1 MGKMRIESELT
12 MKSSPNFWRDKRVIV
27 TGGAGFLGNFVVSK
41 LKLRGAKEIIIP
53 KIEDYDLTEIES
65 INRLFDD
72 HGIKDYSPPGLEKSK
87 PPRSNVVIIHLAALV
102 GGIAANRERPADYFY
117 ANLMMG
123 TQLMH
128 EAWRRG
134 IDKFVAIG
142 TICAY
147 PKFTPLPFKEE
158 NLWDGYPEETN
169 APYGLAKKMLLVQA
183 QAYREQYGFNAVYLL
198 PVNLYGPGDNF
209 DLHTSH
215 VIPALIRKCIEAQ
228 ENDDDE
234 IVVWGDGSPTRE
246 FLYVED
252 AAEGILLA
260 TEHYNDSEPVN
271 LGSGQEIS
279 IKDLVQTI
287 SRLTGFSGE
296 LVWDTSKPNGQPRR
310 VLDTTRAAEYFGFHA
325 QTDFEDGL
333 RKTIDW
339 YRNHQ
344 DQIGTG

>member
-1 MGKMRIESELT
+1 MNSGMQNL
-12 MKSSPNFWRDKRVIV
+12 KSYYPGFWREKRVIV
-27 TGGAGFLGNFVVSK
+27 TGGAGFLGSYVTEK
-41 LKLRGAKEIIIP
+41 LRQRGAKEIIVP
-53 KIEDYDLTEIES
+53 RIEDYDLTDIDAIKKLFVDANITSSKDSES
-65 INRLFDD
+65 DPTSQDEVI
-72 HGIKDYSPPGLEKSK
+72 
-87 PPRSNVVIIHLAALV
+87 IIHLAALV
-102 GGIAANRERPADYFY
+102 GGIEANRLRPADYFY
-117 ANLMMG
+117 TNLMMG
-123 TQLMH
+123 VQLMH
-128 EAWRRG
+128 EAWKAG
-134 IDKFVAIG
+134 VYKFVAIG

-183 QAYREQYGFNAVYLL
+183 QAYQQQYGFNGLFLL

-209 DLHTSH
+209 DLQTSH

-228 ENDDDE
+228 DRGEDQ

-246 FLYVED
+246 FLFVED

-260 TEHYNDSEPVN
+260 SEFYNDSQPVN

-279 IKDLVQTI
+279 IKELVQTI

-310 VLDTTRAAEYFGFHA
+310 VLDTEKAERLFGFRA
-325 QTDFEDGL
+325 QTIFEDGL
-333 RKTIDW
+333 RQTIEW
-339 YRNHQ
+339 YRENRVQ
-344 DQIGTG
+344 LP